1 MHIRTAN
8 ARRTRRLSLAGA
20 ATLTAAVAATA
31 IAFNAAG
38 TGPVAQA
45 ATVTYDPLAPALDFN
60 AFVEDVTELHSTES
74 EGAMATGGNLVVRG
88 SYNVNIHEVASFT
101 APGDARP
108 SALVVGGRVDYDQDP
123 ATSVVQVHDYVKVG
137 DLTGTTVRNTD
148 GNNASVNTRLVA
160 SGSGYDSTPRIE
172 LNVQQPLASV
182 GPTSPI
188 DFDSAFAQLRENS
201 ANLYVCDA
209 YKVPMNDRDRPVV
222 VPKGG
227 VQSGQGIRISL
238 KPGVTNILEVTGEDL
253 NDMADLTFDTPP
265 TADTPLLINVDT
277 SGTGNEFDWDVASQA
292 GISGTQAPYILWNF
306 PDTTRLNIASGDT
319 VEGSILA
326 PNADYRNV
334 SPTNVE
340 GQIIAKNAKFGDLGE
355 NGGEIH
361 HFPFAAE
368 FSCEDETPTE
378 SPSDTT
384 DAPTS
389 DEETTPCETTDA
401 PSSEAP
407 TTEEPTTDGP
417 TTDEPTTDGPTTDG
431 PTTDQPTSDAPTSD
445 APSSEAP
452 SSGGPTTGGP
462 ATTADG
468 DCAPLATTGSST
480 TGPLLIAAGT
490 LVAVGAGVVA
500 VASIRR
506 RSTKNS

>member
-1 MHIRTAN
+1 MHNRSAS

-20 ATLTAAVAATA
+20 AALTAAVAATA

-38 TGPVAQA
+38 TAPVAQA

-60 AFVEDVTELHSTES
+60 AFVENETELHSTES
-74 EGAMATGGNLVVRG
+74 EGAMATGGNLVIRG

-108 SALVVGGRVDYDQDP
+108 SALVVGGRVDYSQDP

-137 DLTGTTVRNTD
+137 DLTGTSVLNTD
-148 GNNASVNTRLVA
+148 NNNASVNTHLVA
-160 SGSGYDSTPRIE
+160 SGSAYDSTPRIE
-172 LNVQQPLASV
+172 LNVQQPIASV

-201 ANLYVCDA
+201 QNLYVCDA

-222 VPKGG
+222 VPKGE
-227 VQSGQGIRISL
+227 VAPGQGIRISL
-238 KPGVTNILEVTGEDL
+238 QPGVTNILEVTGEDL
-253 NDMADLTFDTPP
+253 NNMADLTFDTPP

-277 SGTGNEFDWDVASQA
+277 SGTGNEFDWDVATQA
-292 GISGTQAPYILWNF
+292 GISGNQAPYILWNF

-340 GQIIAKNAKFGDLGE
+340 GQVIAKNAKFGDLGQ

-361 HFPFAAE
+361 YFPFAAE
-368 FSCEDETPTE
+368 FSCEDDTPTE

-384 DAPTS
+384 DAPTT

-401 PSSEAP
+401 PSSEEPTTGEPTTDAP
-407 TTEEPTTDGP
+407 TTEAPTT
-417 TTDEPTTDGPTTDG
+417 
-431 PTTDQPTSDAPTSD
+431 DAPTSD
-445 APSSEAP
+445 GPTTEQPTTDAPSSDTP
-452 SSGGPTTGGP
+452 SSDGPTTGGGS
-462 ATTADG
+462 TTKG
-468 DCAPLATTGSST
+468 DCGPLASTGSSST
-480 TGPLLIAAGT
+480 APLLIAAGT

-506 RSTKNS
+506 RSAKNS